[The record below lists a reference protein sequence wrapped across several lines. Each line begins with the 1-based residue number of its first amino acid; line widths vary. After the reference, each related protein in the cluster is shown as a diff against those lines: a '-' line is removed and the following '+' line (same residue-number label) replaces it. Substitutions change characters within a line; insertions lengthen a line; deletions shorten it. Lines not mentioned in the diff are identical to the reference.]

1 MTNNDLV
8 LLTQNFANL
17 VEFAFLGCKLLNS
30 DARCIISSEWPG
42 LISIHLKDCK
52 EVTRSS
58 VCSLFN
64 CTALE
69 DLLLRH
75 NGTEQNVMMMV
86 YMIRGYKMKM
96 NDKRS
101 RFNLAEKPC
110 ANDSSFTNI
119 SETQEIVFA
128 NGVTCPVFARNLEGT
143 KIEFKKAVSA
153 SDGLNHTDHDMV
165 SGDDVLADKVA
176 GIENVYGNT
185 SSTISNVE
193 KVNAFLAHLGI
204 DSSMDLFLDISDV
217 DSDTISD

>member
-75 NGTEQNVMMMV
+75 NELAAFNVDVHMRGKDEIMV
-86 YMIRGYKMKM
+86 QPWHFQESIQQ
-96 NDKRS
+96 
-101 RFNLAEKPC
+101 
-110 ANDSSFTNI
+110 
-119 SETQEIVFA
+119 TQEIVFA